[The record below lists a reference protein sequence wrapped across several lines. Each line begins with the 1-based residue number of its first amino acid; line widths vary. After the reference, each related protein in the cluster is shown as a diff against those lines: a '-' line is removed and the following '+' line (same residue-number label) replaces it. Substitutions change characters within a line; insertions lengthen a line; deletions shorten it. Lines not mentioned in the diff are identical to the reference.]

1 MAASKLILTLAAA
14 ALAAVA
20 RADYMTFSYF
30 TGATCAT
37 KVAYA
42 VQNGICA
49 PAGSGTWTLAASC
62 ADGNIKVFSTSGCTG
77 TPVATYTFAQA
88 LGGAANTCNTV
99 AAGVLFTAT
108 TYVKYAC
115 VASSADPTTGD
126 LPTGIATI
134 MYTDSTCS
142 TKFAARINQYCQ
154 GAGSGASA
162 MSSCRPTQSYSAYYS
177 YSTTCDGPMS
187 PQLTAN
193 LKTTCSLDSTSQLY
207 TTEACII
214 PTCTAGSTYSDYLC
228 ATCDCKA
235 CSTAGPGQRV
245 TTACTTTSNAV
256 IAPCAAKTYS
266 PTGSQTNVCMPCSD
280 ANAVSNYAF
289 TACEC
294 AMGYSPTSA
303 GPNPS
308 CGANSAPYKGYMS
321 VSTFTNTACS
331 GTAMSTSLQ
340 NTFSSGCT
348 KESGSSPPLYTYQSC
363 IDVNT
368 KILQYYTDAACSIP
382 ATYPYPSIS
391 TLTCSSGSLSTCVMG
406 AFPDKIPAA
415 TGNNILA
422 THFSASA
429 TCTGAIDTFY
439 TTPVTTYGG
448 CIVSPSG
455 TTSYSYSC
463 KNNLPSRTDYTDAA
477 CSVGGKTSG
486 PAAACMA
493 DTGSGAT
500 GSTLASCTGGTT
512 TSGAASTAASVVAAV
527 AAVAAA
533 VALA

>member
-1 MAASKLILTLAAA
+1 
-14 ALAAVA
+14 
-20 RADYMTFSYF
+20 
-30 TGATCAT
+30 
-37 KVAYA
+37 
-42 VQNGICA
+42 
-49 PAGSGTWTLAASC
+49 
-62 ADGNIKVFSTSGCTG
+62 
-77 TPVATYTFAQA
+77 
-88 LGGAANTCNTV
+88 
-99 AAGVLFTAT
+99 
-108 TYVKYAC
+108 
-115 VASSADPTTGD
+115 
-126 LPTGIATI
+126 
-134 MYTDSTCS
+134 
-142 TKFAARINQYCQ
+142 
-154 GAGSGASA
+154 
-162 MSSCRPTQSYSAYYS
+162 
-177 YSTTCDGPMS
+177 
-187 PQLTAN
+187 
-193 LKTTCSLDSTSQLY
+193 
-207 TTEACII
+207 
-214 PTCTAGSTYSDYLC
+214 
-228 ATCDCKA
+228 
-235 CSTAGPGQRV
+235 V

-266 PTGSQTNVCMPCSD
+266 PTGSQTNACMPCSD
-280 ANAVSNYAF
+280 ANSVSNYAF

-348 KESGSSPPLYTYQSC
+348 KESGSFLYSYQSC
-363 IDVNT
+363 IDMNT

-382 ATYPYPSIS
+382 STYPYPSIS

-429 TCTGAIDTFY
+429 ACTGAIDTFI

-448 CIVSPSG
+448 CVVSG

-463 KNNLPSRTDYTDAA
+463 KNNMPSRTDYTDTA
-477 CSVGGKTSG
+477 CSVGGRTSG
-486 PAAACMA
+486 PAAACTA